1 MDVLIDLIVFLI
13 KQASKASEKRAP
25 VTVKRPVPTSQ
36 APAQQIQ
43 AMQKAM
49 AVQAARTRP
58 APTQAS
64 RGPASW
70 AQPGVRS
77 AVAPVNQPPVP
88 PIGPDPDAIS
98 RPKPP
103 PTSIPGLKLP
113 FLLGEVLSS
122 PAAFREDLH
131 GGFCD
136 P

>member
-1 MDVLIDLIVFLI
+1 MDVLIDLIIFLI
-13 KQASKASEKRAP
+13 KQASKAGEKRAP
-25 VTVKRPVPTSQ
+25 ATTKRPLATAQV
-36 APAQQIQ
+36 AAQQIQ
-43 AMQKAM
+43 AMQKTM

-58 APTQAS
+58 APKQAS

-103 PTSIPGLKLP
+103 SRSIPGLKLP
-113 FLLGEVLSS
+113 FLLGEVLSA
-122 PAAFREDLH
+122 PVAFREDLH
-131 GGFCD
+131 GGLCD